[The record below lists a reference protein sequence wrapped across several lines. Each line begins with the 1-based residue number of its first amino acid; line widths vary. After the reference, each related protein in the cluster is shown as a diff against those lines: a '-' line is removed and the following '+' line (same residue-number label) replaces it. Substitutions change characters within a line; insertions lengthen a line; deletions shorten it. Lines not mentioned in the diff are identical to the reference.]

1 MSEKI
6 KSDPSPIL
14 ELENISKVYGNGVY
28 ANKNISFSVA
38 EGEIHALVG
47 ENGAGK
53 STLMKV
59 LFGMEKPDQGE
70 IRIWGNP
77 VVFHSPQDA
86 MAMGIGMVHQHFK
99 LVDSLTIT
107 ENVAMGYEPVK
118 KGMID
123 KKAAVAKVA
132 EFCRI
137 FELKDDLNTPVGRL
151 PVGTKQKVEIVKAM
165 YRGAKVLILDEP
177 TAVLTPQETEEL
189 FRQLKQ
195 LKEQGFTV
203 IFISHKLREVK
214 ELSDRISIMR
224 KGRMVDTLLTEEVTE
239 QEISSLMVGSSYTK
253 ELNKKEADPKEV
265 ILKVRN
271 LEALDVNKKK
281 VVEKLSFT
289 VRAGEI
295 VGIAGVEGNGQDEL
309 IQMIA
314 GLRKIDG
321 GDVEFCGRNVNKAS
335 IQERRELGMTYIPS
349 DRMTTGLSVTMSIQ
363 ENLIATKLN
372 RKELYKGCLLSDRK
386 AMELS
391 KELIKEYLIKCDS
404 PDTEVE
410 MLSGGNM
417 QKVVVASEFTKDA
430 RLIIAEQPTRGID
443 VGAAKFIH
451 EELIHRRDED
461 CAVLLVSADLEE
473 LYKLSDT
480 ILVMYDGEFSAYIK
494 NPREVSEKELGTYM
508 LGVHRQ
514 QPEEVKEAYYEEEK
528 SVV

>member
-165 YRGAKVLILDEP
+165 
-177 TAVLTPQETEEL
+177 
-189 FRQLKQ
+189 
-195 LKEQGFTV
+195 
-203 IFISHKLREVK
+203 
-214 ELSDRISIMR
+214 
-224 KGRMVDTLLTEEVTE
+224 
-239 QEISSLMVGSSYTK
+239 
-253 ELNKKEADPKEV
+253 
-265 ILKVRN
+265 
-271 LEALDVNKKK
+271 
-281 VVEKLSFT
+281 
-289 VRAGEI
+289 
-295 VGIAGVEGNGQDEL
+295 
-309 IQMIA
+309 
-314 GLRKIDG
+314 
-321 GDVEFCGRNVNKAS
+321 
-335 IQERRELGMTYIPS
+335 
-349 DRMTTGLSVTMSIQ
+349 
-363 ENLIATKLN
+363 
-372 RKELYKGCLLSDRK
+372 
-386 AMELS
+386 
-391 KELIKEYLIKCDS
+391 
-404 PDTEVE
+404 
-410 MLSGGNM
+410 
-417 QKVVVASEFTKDA
+417 
-430 RLIIAEQPTRGID
+430 
-443 VGAAKFIH
+443 
-451 EELIHRRDED
+451 
-461 CAVLLVSADLEE
+461 
-473 LYKLSDT
+473 
-480 ILVMYDGEFSAYIK
+480 
-494 NPREVSEKELGTYM
+494 
-508 LGVHRQ
+508 
-514 QPEEVKEAYYEEEK
+514 
-528 SVV
+528 